1 MLINLTKNKQN
12 TVNKVYVIIVAKT
25 IELKILDSISV
36 FINDVKIKQG
46 SATFIVNLVMNSIGY
61 SILAFSQKKP
71 IIPKKNIGEI
81 IFNTVKTKSI
91 NIHEK
96 FNFITVMHRLQK
108 IQRLSWTQG
117 IKDK

>member
-1 MLINLTKNKQN
+1 MGGKNVGTSMLINLTKNKQN

-46 SATFIVNLVMNSIGY
+46 RATFIVNLVINSIGY
-61 SILAFSQKKP
+61 SILALSQKKP

-81 IFNTVKTKSI
+81 IFKTVKTKSI

-96 FNFITVMHRLQK
+96 I
-108 IQRLSWTQG
+108 
-117 IKDK
+117 

>member
-1 MLINLTKNKQN
+1 MGGKNVGTSMLINLTKNKQN

-46 SATFIVNLVMNSIGY
+46 RATFIVNLVINSIGY

-71 IIPKKNIGEI
+71 IIPKKDIGEI
-81 IFNTVKTKSI
+81 IFKTVKTKSI

-96 FNFITVMHRLQK
+96 I
-108 IQRLSWTQG
+108 
-117 IKDK
+117 